1 MVTIEDAKNVS
12 SAIVKAVRPVSVF
25 VFGSVAKEGV
35 GEDLDLL
42 VIVDDK
48 TGITNDINLT
58 LHKCLKNYYKRF
70 DIDPFVIPLSIFNK
84 YYFRGS
90 PFLSLVLKEGR
101 SFYMREAIGEWI
113 QQAHDELNMAEYLLG
128 GRYFRGS
135 CFHSQQSIEKSIKAR
150 LLKEGWELERIHSIE
165 RLVTIGEKYN
175 IKIDFSDEEVVLIDN
190 IYRGRYPAETGLL
203 PLGEPSEAEAQK
215 AFEIA
220 KRIFK
225 EVEAALKGKRS

>member
-12 SAIVKAVRPVSVF
+12 SVIVETVRPVSVF
-25 VFGSVAKEGV
+25 VFGSVAKEAV

-42 VIVDDK
+42 IIVDDK
-48 TGITNDINLT
+48 TTITGDINL
-58 LHKCLKNYYKRF
+58 LVHKCLKNYYKRF
-70 DIDPFVIPLSIFNK
+70 DIDPFVIPLSVFNK

-90 PFLSLVLKEGR
+90 PFLRLILREGR
-101 SFYMREAIGEWI
+101 SFYMRGAMEEWFK
-113 QQAHDELNMAEYLLG
+113 QAFDELNMAEYLLA

-150 LLKEGWELERIHSIE
+150 LLKEGWELERLHSIG
-165 RLVTIGEKYN
+165 RLIAIGEKYN
-175 IKIDFSDEEVVLIDN
+175 IKIDLSDEEVVFIDN

-215 AFEIA
+215 ALVIA
-220 KRIFK
+220 KRIIK
-225 EVEAALKGKRS
+225 EIETALKS